1 MSMIVRKNKEVFL
14 INRPIGLPKKTDFGI
29 YDTEISPTHEG
40 EVLIENHYFSVDPY
54 MRGRMDERKSYVSPF
69 QLNKPMSG
77 GSVGKIIESKNSKF
91 EKGEFVYGS
100 GAWRQFFKSD
110 GDGLLKI
117 DPNLAPISYYLSA
130 FGMTGLTA
138 YIGLTEIGN
147 LKEKD
152 TVFISAAA
160 GAVGSIA
167 CQIAKIHGCRV
178 VGSAGSDE
186 KVKYLLNEVGIDEAI
201 NYKTVPNLKHEISM
215 LCPRGV
221 DLYFDNVGGDMLEA
235 MLFNMKTSGRVVI
248 CGMISQYNKEK
259 PDPIHNLILTIQK
272 RLRIQGFIVS
282 DHYDKLPE
290 FIGKMAR
297 WYSEGKIKQK
307 ETIIE
312 GIENSVDAFLGLF
325 SGENIGKMIVKL

>member
-1 MSMIVRKNKEVFL
+1 MIVRKNKEVHL
-14 INRPIGLPKKTDFGI
+14 INRPVGIPIKADFGI
-29 YDTEISPTHEG
+29 YETEISPTHEG
-40 EVLIENHYFSVDPY
+40 EVLIENYYFSVDPY
-54 MRGRMDERKSYVSPF
+54 MRGRMVDRKSYVPPF

-77 GSVGKIIESKNSKF
+77 GSVGKIIESKHTKF
-91 EKGEFVYGS
+91 EKGEFVYGN

-117 DPNLAPISYYLSA
+117 DPNIAPISYYLSL

-138 YIGLTEIGN
+138 YVGLTEIGKLN
-147 LKEKD
+147 RKD
-152 TVFISAAA
+152 TVFVSAAA

-178 VGSAGSDE
+178 IGSAGSDE
-186 KVKYLLNEVGIDEAI
+186 KVKFLLQDLGIDAAF
-201 NYKTVPNLKHEISM
+201 NYKTTPNLHHEIKM
-215 LCPRGV
+215 LCPNGI
-221 DLYFDNVGGDMLEA
+221 DLYYDNVGGEILETI
-235 MLFNMKTSGRVVI
+235 LFNMNTFGRIII

-282 DHYDKLPE
+282 DHYDKLPV
-290 FIGKMAR
+290 FIGKMAK
-297 WYSEGKIKQK
+297 WYAEGKIRQK
-307 ETIIE
+307 ETVVE
-312 GIENSVDAFLGLF
+312 GIEKSIDAFLGLF